1 MIIENKNQLSDF
13 LKGYNSQDSII
24 IPIQNDENKHPIDDG
39 ICLLYIQL
47 MDGDEYVLPINHS
60 ETLNVDLPDLDS
72 NTKKFTTDKKY
83 LQHLL
88 P

>member
-47 MDGDEYVLPINHS
+47 MDGDEYVYSPN
-60 ETLNVDLPDLDS
+60 
-72 NTKKFTTDKKY
+72 
-83 LQHLL
+83 
-88 P
+88 